1 MLDNLLKLFSLRFF
15 DGAAA
20 GGDGG
25 GDGGASGTGV
35 QTGDA
40 GQTQT
45 AERTLED
52 LGVPKDKAEKYRARK
67 AARPQP
73 QTTDEDPPPEDAGAE
88 AQAAAAP
95 GLDWDALRQN
105 PEFNTRMQEIV
116 TQRTKKMRGA
126 LDSLGPALELLAR
139 QYGVQYDPANPGDAD
154 YQALAKAVT
163 EDDRYYEDR
172 ASDMGVDV
180 ETAKRIERLEADKRR
195 NDAREQKQ
203 QQDLKLQ
210 QHIASL
216 RQQAEAMKQKYPG
229 FDLDAELKHPVFFRM
244 TSPGGGVSVE
254 DAYWAVHHNEI
265 AQAKQAQTAQV
276 VASALSKSVQAGRNM
291 PQENGTRA
299 RASGGAVNKLYSQ
312 MTPAERAQYKA
323 DLKAGR
329 RKF

>member
-1 MLDNLLKLFSLRFF
+1 MLDNLLKLFSLHFF
-15 DGAAA
+15 DGSAA

-35 QTGDA
+35 STGDA

-52 LGVPKDKAEKYRARK
+52 LGVPKDKAERYRARK

-73 QTTDEDPPPEDAGAE
+73 QQTDEDPPEEAGAE
-88 AQAAAAP
+88 EQAAAAP
-95 GLDWDALRQN
+95 GLNWDELRQN
-105 PEFNTRMQEIV
+105 PEFNARMQEIV

-126 LDSLGPALELLAR
+126 LDSLGPALELIAR
-139 QYGVQYDPANPGDAD
+139 QYGVEYDPANPGDAD
-154 YQALAKAVT
+154 YQAIAKAVT

-172 ASDMGVDV
+172 ANDMGVDV
-180 ETAKRIERLEADKRR
+180 ETAKRIDRLEADKRR

-203 QQDLKLQ
+203 QQDLKLR
-210 QHIASL
+210 QHIASV
-216 RQQAEAMKQKYPG
+216 RQQAEELKAKIPG
-229 FDLDAELKHPVFFRM
+229 FDLDREMQNPAFARM
-244 TSPGGGVSVE
+244 TAPGGGLSVE
-254 DAYWAVHHNEI
+254 QAFWALHHDEVT
-265 AQAKQAQTAQV
+265 QARQVQTAQQ

-312 MTPAERAQYKA
+312 MTAAERAQYKA

-329 RKF
+329 RKY